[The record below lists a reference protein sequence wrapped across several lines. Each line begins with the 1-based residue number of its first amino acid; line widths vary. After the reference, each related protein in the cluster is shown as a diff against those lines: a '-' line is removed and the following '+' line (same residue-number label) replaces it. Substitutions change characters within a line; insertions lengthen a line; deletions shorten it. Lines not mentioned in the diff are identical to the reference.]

1 MRKLIGLCFLTATL
15 LASSANA
22 QSMFIDKGDPSTMGF
37 ALGGQYGN
45 LYGGSF
51 NLAFSYRGVVDIG
64 LDASAAHFTTG
75 GLKGFN
81 ALNFMPFMNWHVA
94 RSDADEFPISIALLV
109 GVEKVLY
116 TSSEPFISPS
126 GWGVMAGGSLYRRF
140 ELGTSVMLIPEL
152 MAAYEFTSTQTY
164 HSLNA
169 GQAHGYSSDS
179 QHNGRAILRINL
191 GFKSGSH
198 VFTVTPYGGHA
209 GYALGRVVG
218 LTVGFV
224 L

>member
-22 QSMFIDKGDPSTMGF
+22 QSMFIDKGDPSTMSF
-37 ALGGQYGN
+37 TLGGQYGN

-64 LDASAAHFTTG
+64 LDASGTRFTSG
-75 GLKGFN
+75 AYKDFN
-81 ALNFMPFMNWHVA
+81 ALNFMPYMNWHVA
-94 RSDADEFPISIALLV
+94 RSDADEFPISIGLLV
-109 GVEKVLY
+109 GVEKALY
-116 TSSEPFISPS
+116 TSSAPYIAPS
-126 GWGVMAGGSLYRRF
+126 GWGVLAGLSLYRRI
-140 ELGTSVMLIPEL
+140 ELGSSVLFIPEL
-152 MAAYEFTSTQTY
+152 LAAYEFTNTQRY

-169 GQAHGYSSDS
+169 GQSKGYSTDP
-179 QHNGRAILRINL
+179 QHNGRAILRLNF

-224 L
+224 I